1 MESEGQYQAEEHEW
15 ITLFDKST
23 GLKNFDFPRD
33 LMRQHYVIG
42 DRVQGGYDHRF
53 ENGLLYLGTHT
64 LTLKKAAENGEIELT
79 FNANVTPVRL
89 LCWYSRRNDLAW
101 HMYCSGIIVR
111 ISRNGFSA
119 EQISPQKLKNGNDF
133 PETVE
138 IPLDNIPKIDLN
150 HVKISLCRFT
160 KQGEIGGS
168 EIYYDILCNDHL
180 IGQTPLL
187 AHKSP
192 FSPLTSDG
200 AFILKG
206 GIYEKIRF
214 RGRYLAGRN
223 SAGEA
228 KYEST
233 GQTEI
238 GKIREQERREQR
250 IKEMRK
256 AEEEKN
262 RRIKEAE
269 EARKAAEEKVANSI
283 SDF

>member
-23 GLKNFDFPRD
+23 GLKNFDFPQA
-33 LMRQHYVIG
+33 LMFQHYVIG
-42 DRVQGGYDHRF
+42 DRVYGGYDHRF

-64 LTLKKAAENGEIELT
+64 LTLKKAAGNGEIELT

-89 LCWYSRRNDLAW
+89 LCWYSRDGGGMSWR
-101 HMYCSGIIVR
+101 MYCSGIVVK

-119 EQISPQKLKNGNDF
+119 EQISPQELKNGNDF

-150 HVKISLCRFT
+150 RVKISLCRFT
-160 KQGEIGGS
+160 KQGEAEGS

-187 AHKSP
+187 AQNSR
-192 FSPLTSDG
+192 LTSAG
-200 AFILKG
+200 LFILKG

-214 RGRYLAGRN
+214 RGRYLAGQN
-223 SAGEA
+223 NWGGP

-238 GKIREQERREQR
+238 GKIREQERLEQKLR
-250 IKEMRK
+250 EMRK
-256 AEEEKN
+256 AEEEKK

-269 EARKAAEEKVANSI
+269 EARKAAEEKVANTI
-283 SDF
+283 SDL